1 MLPSFPQLAWHSTV
15 TLSGQTAL
23 EDEEFNI
30 ILKFKAGHEVPS
42 VNQVASCGLRKAL
55 DDMKMV

>member
-1 MLPSFPQLAWHSTV
+1 MLPSFPQL
-15 TLSGQTAL
+15 AL

-30 ILKFKAGHEVPS
+30 ILKFKAGHKVPS